1 MKGKPPAWLENHN
14 YCSEH
19 NSDIKA
25 PIVQQL
31 NNMQTC
37 HRTVCS
43 VGRSISFV
51 KYKHNQPNVKPQ
63 L

>member
-1 MKGKPPAWLENHN
+1 MKGKPPAWFENLN
-14 YCSEH
+14 YCSEL
-19 NSDIKA
+19 NSEIKA
-25 PIVQQL
+25 PIVHLL
-31 NNMQTC
+31 NNMQSC